1 MNLRLSPE
9 LEDLVRE
16 KVASGAYRDQEDVVA
31 KALRLLDVT
40 DRRAALE
47 AALDEGDAD
56 LREGRFID
64 IDTDEEFDAFIA
76 DL

>member
-9 LEDLVRE
+9 LEGQVRE